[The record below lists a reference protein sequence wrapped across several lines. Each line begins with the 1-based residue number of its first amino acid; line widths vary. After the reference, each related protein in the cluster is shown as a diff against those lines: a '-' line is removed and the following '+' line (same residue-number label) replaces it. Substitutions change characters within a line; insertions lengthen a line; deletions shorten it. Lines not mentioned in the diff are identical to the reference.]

1 MLSDLAQYFTK
12 TDTSVFGYSEDYDL
26 VNFLMYVYKNTLND
40 SFKNGIAQD
49 VIYKPDGFYEA
60 FEVFSSDVFDGNMH
74 LEDALEHVKSKDNIF
89 LDLIFS
95 TVFNNSQ
102 ATISYEDYEFSAMLT
117 FHPKIEDSYEIESY
131 TGCHLNRKIDNYVD
145 KFIIDE
151 MEGWSDGNGCI
162 EENTADMTRA
172 IIGYIHFKDKSFAR
186 KVRKAYMRNRQVR
199 NAFGELNMY
208 MQNGCFIIL
217 LIYNI
222 EDWSYC
228 GANYIDV
235 EGMIDGFT
243 ELRKELK
250 IDNFNQIGRVLSIG
264 FQKVNF
270 NLYQDVSY
278 TGYQSTFAKSLII
291 NLTKKIS
298 PPDKEVIL

>member
-12 TDTSVFGYSEDYDL
+12 TETTVFGYSEDYDL
-26 VNFLMYVYKNTLND
+26 VNYLMYVYKNTLND

-49 VIYKPDGFYEA
+49 IIYKPDGFYEA
-60 FEVFSSDVFDGNMH
+60 FETFSSCVFDGNAH
-74 LEDALEHVKSKDNIF
+74 LEDALEHVTARDNMF

-95 TVFNNSQ
+95 TVFCDSQ
-102 ATISYEDYEFSAMLT
+102 ATLSYEDYEFSAMLN
-117 FHPKIEDSYEIESY
+117 FHPEIESY
-131 TGCHLNRKIDNYVD
+131 SGCHLNRKIDKYVD
-145 KFIIDE
+145 KFIIKE

-162 EENTADMTRA
+162 EENSADMTRV
-172 IIGYIHFKDKSFAR
+172 IIGYIHFSDKSFAR
-186 KVRKAYMRNRQVR
+186 KLRKAYARNSLVR
-199 NAFGELNMY
+199 KAFGELNMY
-208 MQNGCFIIL
+208 MENGCFIIL

-228 GANYIDV
+228 GADYIDIN
-235 EGMIDGFT
+235 GMIDGFT

-250 IDNFNQIGRVLSIG
+250 IDNFNQIGRALSIG
-264 FQKVNF
+264 FQKLNF
-270 NLYQDVSY
+270 NLYQNDNY

-291 NLTKKIS
+291 NLSKKIA